1 MTNHERERSNREQD
15 ASARRRCGGSAV
27 RLLVLAAL
35 GCAVLPATTAG
46 VHGDVPAKVYTY
58 SINHPTHG
66 TIGTYRNIVVD
77 DGAQISV
84 RNEIRVQVKVLLV
97 VAHQEASDSREVWK
111 QGRLVSFSGV
121 TQENGKKTVI
131 TGEAEGQKFV
141 VETPDGHKEAPA
153 SVFPNNPWS
162 KNILQAKV
170 LLGTK
175 SGKLYKVHT
184 GPGEAREVKVGEK
197 AVPVEYF
204 RVDGDAKYE
213 LWFDKRGIAVKFTE
227 IDEKGVITFK
237 LIEETVQP
245 ANSAAAT
252 PPSKG

>member
-1 MTNHERERSNREQD
+1 M
-15 ASARRRCGGSAV
+15 AAARRGFGGGALRV
-27 RLLVLAAL
+27 LALAAL
-35 GCAVLPATTAG
+35 GCGVLPATTAG
-46 VHGDVPAKVYTY
+46 LRSDVPEKIYTY

-66 TIGTYRNIVVD
+66 KIGTYRNIIVD
-77 DGAQISV
+77 DGAQVSV
-84 RNEIRVQVKVLLV
+84 RNEIRVEVKILLV
-97 VAHQEASDSREVWK
+97 VAHQEVSDSREIWK

-121 TQENGKKTVI
+121 TQENGKKTEI

-141 VETPDGHKEAPA
+141 VETPNGHKEAPA

-162 KNILQAKV
+162 KNILNAKV

-175 SGKLYKVHT
+175 SGKLYNVHT

-227 IDEKGVITFK
+227 IDDKGVITFN
-237 LIEETVQP
+237 LVEETVQP
-245 ANSAAAT
+245 ANSAAAI